1 VGKTRAAR
9 PSGRVR
15 SRPRRCR
22 GRHAP
27 RRRRAAAP
35 GRHVRS
41 RPEFPRAPRAGR
53 LQRVLEAQKH
63 GGHLAPPEGGDGAL
77 RLANKRGG
85 KSQASSGALVVEYA
99 RAVVPHGGVTQ
110 LPVFDQY
117 AGEVAAGLKHGQG
130 TYTWGNG
137 ATYEGEWRRNVP
149 HGQGKYSWPDGE
161 SYEGGFRHGR
171 RHGSGIYAFPNG
183 ASFVGGFRDDAALG
197 RGICTLPG
205 GRCFY
210 GEYRRV
216 PPRPAPRAPR
226 PAPRAPRPAP
236 VPLRCAGTA
245 TWPPALIDSACPSL
259 SLPVQALCGV
269 SPRDGA
275 AARGQ
280 GRRGPLGARQLGAVG
295 RPSAQPPVARVPP
308 PRRPDPPPPPP
319 RRAAR
324 WRGAEPLGGGTRSF
338 NAVRSGTR
346 HWDTSWRAPL
356 ARAAAPAATPKVFL
370 SRWPDEMRAAD
381 ALDLAAAP
389 APRKRPPAPLLPRA
403 VRQLAAA
410 WPRVAPPPAAA
421 EEEEEEAE
429 APPLEARARP
439 PPRRAPCGAARRGA
453 AAERGRRRWTGTRA
467 TTVRWPTRSARRRSP
482 SGTGREPSGAGGGE
496 GRGARGAG
504 GRG

>member
-226 PAPRAPRPAP
+226 PAPRAPRPC
-236 VPLRCAGTA
+236 RC
-245 TWPPALIDSACPSL
+245 
-259 SLPVQALCGV
+259 
-269 SPRDGA
+269 
-275 AARGQ
+275 
-280 GRRGPLGARQLGAVG
+280 
-295 RPSAQPPVARVPP
+295 
-308 PRRPDPPPPPP
+308 
-319 RRAAR
+319 
-324 WRGAEPLGGGTRSF
+324 
-338 NAVRSGTR
+338 
-346 HWDTSWRAPL
+346 
-356 ARAAAPAATPKVFL
+356 AAPA
-370 SRWPDEMRAAD
+370 
-381 ALDLAAAP
+381 
-389 APRKRPPAPLLPRA
+389 
-403 VRQLAAA
+403 RQH
-410 WPRVAPPPAAA
+410 
-421 EEEEEEAE
+421 
-429 APPLEARARP
+429 
-439 PPRRAPCGAARRGA
+439 
-453 AAERGRRRWTGTRA
+453 GRRH
-467 TTVRWPTRSARRRSP
+467 
-482 SGTGREPSGAGGGE
+482 
-496 GRGARGAG
+496 
-504 GRG
+504 